1 MIPAHPRSVHQLIEN
16 KARSKHEANLMC
28 EPLTPAL
35 DEYSHLYSRT
45 VVYFRCNSVFYML
58 DKYEITQ
65 SFANSQHNIWPIF
78 QTFLIRLYF

>member
-45 VVYFRCNSVFYML
+45 PVF
-58 DKYEITQ
+58 
-65 SFANSQHNIWPIF
+65 
-78 QTFLIRLYF
+78 TFIPDVIQCFIC